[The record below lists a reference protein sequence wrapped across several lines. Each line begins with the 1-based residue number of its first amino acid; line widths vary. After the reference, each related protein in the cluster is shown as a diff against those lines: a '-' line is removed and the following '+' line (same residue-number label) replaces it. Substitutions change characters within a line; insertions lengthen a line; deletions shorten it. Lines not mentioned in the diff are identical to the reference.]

1 MKTTKF
7 SRSSSLRTKLVLLC
21 LLLLAIPSLNI
32 GIQGYYSASYSL
44 DDMGSRILKNNVN
57 LTIEMID
64 VLQKQVEAGKI
75 SKEDAQE
82 QVKIHILG
90 PKQSDGTRSINK
102 NIDTGASGYMFVLD
116 EKGVMLASPSI
127 EGKNQWD
134 AKDPD
139 GIFFT
144 QEMIKRGQE
153 GGGFTYYQWSKPAEP
168 DILYPKIA
176 YSKLEPHWGWIV
188 SASSYMEDFN
198 APADEVLSDLMLV
211 LGIFLILGFVVSWY
225 ASGFISKPISLVTKR
240 VKEIA
245 DGDLSGK
252 DIVIKN
258 RDEIGQL
265 VHDVTHMTENLRQLI
280 SRVRISSLHVAS
292 TSEELT
298 ASAEQTSKATEQIAV
313 TMQEIA
319 LGAEDQSKT
328 IDGTVKT
335 INDMSS
341 RLQQIASSSEQV
353 SLTVDTANMLVSSG
367 NEAIDGAIAQMNSI
381 STTVHELAD
390 SIKMLGH
397 RSSEISKIVE
407 VITSIAEQTNLLALN
422 AAIEAA
428 RAGEHGRG
436 FAVVANEVRI
446 LAEQSAKSTQQ
457 IKDLI
462 SAIQVDTNKAV
473 YVMETTTSE
482 VSAGIEVVHEASKA
496 FQEILSGT
504 TEVARQIQQ
513 VTTATHHMTTG
524 AEQAVHSIETIATTA
539 ETTAFGTQNIS
550 AAAEQQLASMEEI
563 SSSAASLSK
572 MADELHESIQQ
583 FKV

>member
-1 MKTTKF
+1 MKPAQLPRK
-7 SRSSSLRTKLVLLC
+7 RSLRTKLVLLC
-21 LLLLAIPSLNI
+21 LLLLAIPSLVI
-32 GIQGYYSASYSL
+32 GFQGYSSATNSL
-44 DDMGSRILKNNVN
+44 NDLGGRILKNNVN
-57 LTIEMID
+57 LTIEMIE

-90 PKQSDGTRSINK
+90 PKQADGTRPITK
-102 NIDTGASGYMFVLD
+102 NIDSGASGYMFVVD
-116 EKGVMLASPSI
+116 EKGTMLASPTI

-134 AKDPD
+134 AKGPD
-139 GIFFT
+139 GVYFS
-144 QEMIKRGQE
+144 QEMIKRAQE
-153 GGGFTYYQWSKPAEP
+153 GGGFTLYQWSKPSEP
-168 DILYPKIA
+168 DVMYPKIA
-176 YSKLEPHWGWIV
+176 YSEKDPHWGWIV

-198 APADEVLSDLMLV
+198 APAKKVLYDLLLV
-211 LGIFLILGFVVSWY
+211 LGIFLLVGFVVSWVS
-225 ASGFISKPISLVTKR
+225 SGFISRPITLVAAR

-245 DGDLSGK
+245 GGDLSGK
-252 DIVIKN
+252 DIVVKN

-265 VHDVTHMTENLRQLI
+265 VQDVTHMSENLRQLI
-280 SRVRISSLHVAS
+280 SRVRVSSLHVAS

-319 LGAEDQSKT
+319 TGTEEQSKT
-328 IDGTVKT
+328 VDGTVKT
-335 INDMSS
+335 INEMSS
-341 RLQQIASSSEQV
+341 RLQQIASSTEQV
-353 SLTVDTANMLVSSG
+353 SLSVDTTTHLVSSG
-367 NEAIDGAIAQMNSI
+367 NEAIRNAIEQMNSI
-381 STTVHELAD
+381 NNTVHELAQ

-462 SAIQVDTNKAV
+462 TAIQTDTHKAV
-473 YVMETTTSE
+473 YDMETTTSE
-482 VSAGIEVVHEASKA
+482 VTAGIGIVHDASKA

-524 AEQAVHSIETIATTA
+524 AEEAVHSIEAIATTA
-539 ETTAFGTQNIS
+539 ENTAFGTQNIS

-563 SSSAASLSK
+563 SASAASLSK